1 MEEIYYVRVGKRFAS
16 TDSNLAPAAKRNNV
30 KDHMD
35 LHMLKGP
42 EASNKLTMAKRQTS
56 IRNACIKE
64 ARAKRK
70 TAYKILVLKKQSCF
84 LL

>member
-30 KDHMD
+30 NDHMD
-35 LHMLKGP
+35 LHTLKSP
-42 EASNKLTMAKRQTS
+42 EASNKLTGAM
-56 IRNACIKE
+56 
-64 ARAKRK
+64 AKRK
-70 TAYKILVLKKQSCF
+70 TAYKILVLKKQSCI